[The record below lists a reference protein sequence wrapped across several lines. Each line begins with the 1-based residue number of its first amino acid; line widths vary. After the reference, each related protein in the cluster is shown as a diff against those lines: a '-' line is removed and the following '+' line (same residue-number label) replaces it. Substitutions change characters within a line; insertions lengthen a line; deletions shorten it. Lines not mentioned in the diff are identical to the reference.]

1 MAGDQMDLA
10 GSGPAEGVRLPEF
23 IAVQLPPWSA
33 RPELSRRR
41 RMGVLVACCSA
52 VFMVGLDN
60 TAVNVAVPSIGRQL
74 HASVAGEQW
83 TIAAYTIV
91 LASLMMLAG
100 AMGDRIGRRTV
111 FQGGLATF
119 ILGSWLCSV
128 APSLGWLVAFRVL
141 QAVGGSMLNPV
152 AMSIITS
159 TFTDRAERARAIGV
173 WGAVLGLSMALGP
186 VLGGALVSSVGWRG
200 IFWANI
206 PVGLAAI
213 VLIAMLVPESR
224 TPRPRR
230 PDPVGQILVI
240 VLLGALTYAI
250 IEAPV
255 VGWHS
260 TRIFGLLTV
269 ATGALGTLVGYE
281 SRRAEPLIDPRFFR
295 SVPFSGA
302 VLTAICSYAALGG
315 FLFLSP
321 MYLQDVRGLSAL
333 NAGLLLLPAGA
344 ALAVCAPVGGL
355 IVARRGTRIPLLI
368 AGAALTLSSVALSR
382 LTSVSPGFGVELSYE
397 LFGIGSGMVNTA
409 ITSTAVAGMPPSQAG
424 VASGISSASRQVGLA
439 LGVAITGSVL
449 NSGLHGPVR
458 AGFIG
463 ASNAGWWVLAGC
475 GCLVL
480 LLGFVTTNRW
490 ALRTAEH
497 SPASQAGAPVR
508 HPTWSAVAPASSI
521 RPATTME

>member
-1 MAGDQMDLA
+1 MAGDPMSLA
-10 GSGPAEGVRLPEF
+10 GTGSAGGVRLPDF
-23 IAVQLPPWSA
+23 IAVQIPPWSA
-33 RPELSRRR
+33 GPELSRRR
-41 RMGVLVACCSA
+41 RTGVLAVCCSA

-60 TAVNVAVPSIGRQL
+60 TAVNVAAPSIGRQL

-91 LASLMMLAG
+91 LASLMLLAG
-100 AMGDRIGRRTV
+100 ALGDRIGRRTV
-111 FQGGLATF
+111 FQAGLATF
-119 ILGSWLCSV
+119 IFGSWLCSL
-128 APSLGWLVAFRVL
+128 APGLGWLVAFRVL

-159 TFTDRAERARAIGV
+159 TFTDRAERARAIGA

-186 VLGGALVSSVGWRG
+186 VLGGGLVSSVGWRG

-213 VLIAMLVPESR
+213 VLTAMLVPESR
-224 TPRPRR
+224 APRPRR

-240 VLLGALTYAI
+240 AALGALTYAI

-260 TRIFGLLTV
+260 ARIGGLFAG
-269 ATGALGTLVGYE
+269 ATAALVTLVGYE

-321 MYLQDVRGLSAL
+321 MYLQDVRGFSAL

-344 ALAVCAPVGGL
+344 ALAVCAPVGGR

-368 AGAALTLSSVALSR
+368 AGAALTLSSAALSR
-382 LTSVSPGFGVELSYE
+382 LTSLSPGSVVELSYE

-409 ITSTAVAGMPPSQAG
+409 ITSTAVAGMPAAQAG
-424 VASGISSASRQVGLA
+424 VASGISSASRQVGLS

-449 NSGLHGPVR
+449 NSGLHGPVQ

-463 ASNAGWWVLAGC
+463 ASQAGWWLLAGC
-475 GCLVL
+475 GSLVVL
-480 LLGFVTTNRW
+480 LGLVTTSGW
-490 ALRTAEH
+490 AVRTAAP
-497 SPASQAGAPVR
+497 SPRSGR
-508 HPTWSAVAPASSI
+508 
-521 RPATTME
+521 

>member
-1 MAGDQMDLA
+1 MEGDPMSLA
-10 GSGPAEGVRLPEF
+10 GSGPADGVGLPEF
-23 IAVQLPPWSA
+23 IAVQIPPWSA
-33 RPELSRRR
+33 RAEISRRR
-41 RMGVLVACCSA
+41 RMGVLAVCCSA

-91 LASLMMLAG
+91 LASLMLLAG

-111 FQGGLATF
+111 FQAGLATF
-119 ILGSWLCSV
+119 ILGSWLCSL

-173 WGAVLGLSMALGP
+173 WGAMLGLSMALGP
-186 VLGGALVSSVGWRG
+186 VLGGGLVSSVGWRG
-200 IFWANI
+200 IFWINVPI
-206 PVGLAAI
+206 GLAA
-213 VLIAMLVPESR
+213 VVFSAMLVPESR
-224 TPRPRR
+224 TARPRR

-240 VLLGALTYAI
+240 AALGALTYAI

-260 TRIFGLLTV
+260 ARIWGLFALAAV
-269 ATGALGTLVGYE
+269 ALVTLAGYE

-321 MYLQDVRGLSAL
+321 MYLQDVRGLSPL
-333 NAGLLLLPAGA
+333 SAGLLLLPAGV
-344 ALAVCAPVGGL
+344 ALAVCAPVGGA

-368 AGAALTLSSVALSR
+368 AGAALTLSSAALSR
-382 LTSVSPGFGVELSYE
+382 LTSVSPGTSVELSFE
-397 LFGIGSGMVNTA
+397 LFGIGAGMVNTA
-409 ITSTAVAGMPPSQAG
+409 ITSTAVAGMPAAQAG
-424 VASGISSASRQVGLA
+424 VASGISSASRQVGLS

-463 ASNAGWWVLAGC
+463 ASHAGWGLLSGC
-475 GCLVL
+475 GYLVL
-480 LLGFVTTNRW
+480 LLGFACTSRW
-490 ALRTAEH
+490 ALRTA
-497 SPASQAGAPVR
+497 AAG
-508 HPTWSAVAPASSI
+508 PTVAEVA
-521 RPATTME
+521 AD

>member
-1 MAGDQMDLA
+1 MEGDQMNLV
-10 GSGPAEGVRLPEF
+10 GSDPADGIRLPEF
-23 IAVQLPPWSA
+23 IAVQIPPWSA

-41 RMGVLVACCSA
+41 RLGILAVCCSA

-74 HASVAGEQW
+74 HASVAGQQW

-91 LASLMMLAG
+91 LASLMLLAG
-100 AMGDRIGRRTV
+100 SMGDRIGRRTV
-111 FQGGLATF
+111 FQAGLATF
-119 ILGSWLCSV
+119 ILGSWLCSL
-128 APSLGWLVAFRVL
+128 APSLGWLIAFRVL

-186 VLGGALVSSVGWRG
+186 VLGGGLVSSVGWRG

-213 VLIAMLVPESR
+213 VLTAMLVPESR
-224 TPRPRR
+224 TPQPRR

-240 VLLGALTYAI
+240 VMLGALTYAI

-255 VGWHS
+255 AGWHS
-260 TRIFGLLTV
+260 ARIWGLFAL
-269 ATGALGTLVGYE
+269 ATAALVTLVSYE
-281 SRRAEPLIDPRFFR
+281 SRRAEPLIDPGFFR

-315 FLFLSP
+315 FLFLSSI
-321 MYLQDVRGLSAL
+321 YLQDVRGLSAL
-333 NAGLLLLPAGA
+333 NAGLLLLSAGA
-344 ALAVCAPVGGL
+344 ALAICAPVGGW

-368 AGAALTLSSVALSR
+368 AGVALTLSSAALSR
-382 LTSVSPGFGVELSYE
+382 LTSVSPGSGVELSYV
-397 LFGIGSGMVNTA
+397 LFGIGAGMVNTA
-409 ITSTAVAGMPPSQAG
+409 ITSTAVAGMPTAQAG

-439 LGVAITGSVL
+439 LGVSIAGSVL

-458 AGFIG
+458 AGFVG
-463 ASNAGWWVLAGC
+463 ASHAGWVLLAGC
-475 GCLVL
+475 GYLVL
-480 LLGFVTTNRW
+480 LLGLVTTSRR
-490 ALRTAEH
+490 ALRTEAH
-497 SPASQAGAPVR
+497 RPGLAAQAA
-508 HPTWSAVAPASSI
+508 
-521 RPATTME
+521 RPP